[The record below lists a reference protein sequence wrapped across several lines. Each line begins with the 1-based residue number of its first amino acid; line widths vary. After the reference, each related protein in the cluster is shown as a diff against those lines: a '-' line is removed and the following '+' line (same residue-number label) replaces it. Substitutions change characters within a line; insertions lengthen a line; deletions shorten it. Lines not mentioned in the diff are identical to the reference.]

1 MAGLRPRP
9 PAERRVRA
17 ADSVYRV
24 ATRGRRGRV
33 EGLNFHALAM
43 SPTISGLG
51 LVCRWGLRS
60 GLQGRGAGRL
70 RGWAGGG
77 LLLLPSLHCGREPA
91 TRSPWFLRG
100 LKRWNPLGSGFTGRQ
115 CVV

>member
-33 EGLNFHALAM
+33 EGLNFHPPRPGDVAHHLRAW
-43 SPTISGLG
+43 PCLPLG
-51 LVCRWGLRS
+51 PPVGAPGTRGGPAPRVGRWRP
-60 GLQGRGAGRL
+60 APPPV
-70 RGWAGGG
+70 
-77 LLLLPSLHCGREPA
+77 PSLW
-91 TRSPWFLRG
+91 T
-100 LKRWNPLGSGFTGRQ
+100 
-115 CVV
+115 